1 MLYAKKMFLYDLF
14 ITYGS
19 VFNGTIHGHVLLLS
33 VIFESVFD
41 FRSVILF
48 PPVLILSV
56 MTFFYSHSLFSA
68 KSLLFLTE
76 HVLLRFINKIIIII
90 KCR

>member
-41 FRSVILF
+41 FCSVILF
-48 PPVLILSV
+48 IYLFFSILC
-56 MTFFYSHSLFSA
+56 SA
-68 KSLLFLTE
+68 LRACCFLTE

-90 KCR
+90 Y